1 MQVRNFPDM
10 TISDFINSKNIIK
23 HLLLNNKITEYK
35 DIIKNYRVS
44 PFGIQ
49 SVIKVDKIKDTKTNI
64 PAALIK
70 KITNNT

>member
-1 MQVRNFPDM
+1 
-10 TISDFINSKNIIK
+10 
-23 HLLLNNKITEYK
+23 
-35 DIIKNYRVS
+35 IKNYNVTS
-44 PFGIQ
+44 FGIQ